1 MIKYLLLRKSRKRTN
16 ILDDDESGVFWT
28 MFLLF
33 SSRRF
38 IGIDGLVCS
47 VRYLSSS
54 VQAKLNCLISEL
66 RHQYLIYASHAILY
80 HNKSI
85 ENKISSRRFFF
96 TSTQY
101 TGSSS
106 SYKSQNYLCILNR
119 GPLSK
124 LCAQMTRKLILD
136 TQHKNRNYNGKYAT
150 IHLQGAT
157 RREQEGKKLIIII
170 DAMRGKCMEKRKTC
184 KSRKETGSKSESKRW
199 RNIVRLTVQ

>member
-96 TSTQY
+96 YFHSIHWKQLFL
-101 TGSSS
+101 
-106 SYKSQNYLCILNR
+106 QI
-119 GPLSK
+119 SK
-124 LCAQMTRKLILD
+124 LFVYIEQRAVIKIVCSND
-136 TQHKNRNYNGKYAT
+136 TKAN
-150 IHLQGAT
+150 
-157 RREQEGKKLIIII
+157 
-170 DAMRGKCMEKRKTC
+170 
-184 KSRKETGSKSESKRW
+184 S
-199 RNIVRLTVQ
+199 